1 MTGSLMVGILAAV
14 VALLMM
20 RFAAKQSW
28 VVSVIAAVVVL
39 VSINIDWIK
48 PALENV
54 GVALGTNTVLGI
66 AAVMMLVLL
75 FMKVPVFVAVLGGS
89 LIYFLFNPGI
99 NQIIF
104 GQRAVVGTE
113 SSSLLAIPFFVC
125 AGVFMNYSGVT
136 SRIMDF
142 CSAITGRLP
151 GGLAQVN
158 VLLSTLMGGLSGSNL
173 ADAAMEA
180 KMLVPE
186 MEKQGFSKEF
196 SSVVTAASAMITPLI
211 PPGIAMI
218 LYGCIADVSI
228 GKLFTSGI
236 TVGGTL
242 CIAMM
247 ILVHIISKKRGYVP
261 IRKTKMTGKEF
272 WGHLR
277 PALLPLCLPI
287 IIIGGI
293 RLGIFTATEAGAVA
307 ILYAV
312 ILGIIYRELNF
323 KLVLQACK
331 ETVTT
336 TAGIMLI
343 VSAASVFSWVL
354 TKEKIPQ
361 QLTEFIVRICPN
373 KYAFL
378 IAVNIFVLIV
388 GMFIEGNATM
398 IVLVPLLAPIAAQ
411 YGINEIQFAMIYIF
425 NNAIGALSPPMGTLM
440 FVTCSV
446 TGCKTKPFIKE
457 AVPFYILLL
466 VVLLLFTFCP
476 PVTTGIVKLIY
487 GAV

>member
-1 MTGSLMVGILAAV
+1 MSLMLSIVAAA
-14 VALLMM
+14 ALFCLLYFLLKRPMA
-20 RFAAKQSW
+20 FSI
-28 VVSVIAAVVVL
+28 IAAVAVL
-39 VSINIDWIK
+39 LAVNIQWIK
-48 PALENV
+48 PALEGV
-54 GVALGTNTVLGI
+54 GTALGTNTVLGI
-66 AAVMMLVLL
+66 AAIMMMVLL
-75 FMKVPVFVAVLGGS
+75 FMKVPVFIAVLGGS

-104 GQRAVVGTE
+104 GQKAVTGSE
-113 SSSLLAIPFFVC
+113 SASLLAIPFFVC
-125 AGVFMNYSGVT
+125 AGTFMNYSGVT
-136 SRIMDF
+136 TRIMNF

-151 GGLAQVN
+151 GGLAQVI

-228 GKLFTSGI
+228 GKLFMSGI
-236 TVGGTL
+236 TVGLTL
-242 CIAMM
+242 CLAMM
-247 ILVHIISKKRGYVP
+247 VLVHFISIKRGYVP
-261 IRKTKMTGKEF
+261 IRTKRMTGKEF
-272 WGHLR
+272 WDCLR

-293 RLGIFTATEAGAVA
+293 RLGVFTATEAGAVA

-312 ILGIIYRELNF
+312 LLGLLYRELSF
-323 KLVLQACK
+323 KAILQACK
-331 ETVTT
+331 ETVCTT
-336 TAGIMLI
+336 GGIMLI

-354 TKEKIPQ
+354 TKERVPQ
-361 QLTEFIVRICPN
+361 QLTEFIVSICPN

-411 YGINEIQFAMIYIF
+411 YGINEIQFAMVYIF

-446 TGCKTKPFIKE
+446 TGCKTKTFIKE
-457 AVPFYILLL
+457 AVPFYILLV

-476 PVTTGIVKLIY
+476 PVTTAIVQLTY
-487 GAV
+487 GSV

>member
-1 MTGSLMVGILAAV
+1 
-14 VALLMM
+14 
-20 RFAAKQSW
+20 
-28 VVSVIAAVVVL
+28 
-39 VSINIDWIK
+39 
-48 PALENV
+48 
-54 GVALGTNTVLGI
+54 
-66 AAVMMLVLL
+66 
-75 FMKVPVFVAVLGGS
+75 
-89 LIYFLFNPGI
+89 
-99 NQIIF
+99 
-104 GQRAVVGTE
+104 
-113 SSSLLAIPFFVC
+113 
-125 AGVFMNYSGVT
+125 
-136 SRIMDF
+136 MDF

-247 ILVHIISKKRGYVP
+247 LLVHFISKKRGYVP
-261 IRKTKMTGKEF
+261 IRKEKMTGKEF

-307 ILYAV
+307 ILYAI
-312 ILGIIYRELNF
+312 ILGILYRELNF
-323 KLVLQACK
+323 KLILQACK

-354 TKEKIPQ
+354 TKERVPQ
-361 QLTEFIVRICPN
+361 QLTEFIVSICPN
-373 KYAFL
+373 KYMFL
-378 IAVNIFVLIV
+378 IAVNILVLIA

-466 VVLLLFTFCP
+466 VVLALFTFVP
-476 PVTTGIVKLIY
+476 PVTTGIVQLIY
-487 GAV
+487 GSV